1 MMKADYVYGIAETS
15 KFDFKIG
22 IVLSLEPKNDQMH
35 CGLAFDL
42 ENQKQVIHLAS
53 HNDLR
58 CDDGLNS
65 FKCII
70 KPNLAPIVQ
79 ESFISLC
86 DVIKEGI
93 KRGNNQVPYGFL
105 YDNYAIIENDGTLN
119 LTEKEVGLTCA
130 TYVLTIFHSCGFN
143 LVDISDWPPRD
154 EDAPWYKKII
164 DLYSRFQ
171 KVIGISSEHIEKL
184 KLQMNVPRFRPE
196 EVSVSSALYSGGPAP
211 TVKVWEDGAALK
223 KYLYQII

>member
-1 MMKADYVYGIAETS
+1 MKADYVCSIAETLNY
-15 KFDFKIG
+15 DFKIG
-22 IVLSLEPKNDQMH
+22 IVLSLDPKHDQMH

-58 CDDGLNS
+58 CDEGLNS
-65 FKCII
+65 FKCMI

-86 DVIKEGI
+86 DVIKAEI
-93 KRGNNQVPYGFL
+93 KKGHNQIPYGFL
-105 YDNYAIIENDGTLN
+105 YDDYAIIETDGSLN
-119 LTEKEVGLTCA
+119 LTEKQVGLTCA

-143 LVDISDWPPRD
+143 LINISDWPPRE
-154 EDAPWYKKII
+154 EDVPWYKKII

-184 KLQMNVPRFRPE
+184 KMQMNVPRFRPE
-196 EVSVSSALYSGGPAP
+196 EVAVSSALYNGEPAP
-211 TVKVWEDGAALK
+211 TDRIWQEGAELK
-223 KYLYQII
+223 NYIYQIV